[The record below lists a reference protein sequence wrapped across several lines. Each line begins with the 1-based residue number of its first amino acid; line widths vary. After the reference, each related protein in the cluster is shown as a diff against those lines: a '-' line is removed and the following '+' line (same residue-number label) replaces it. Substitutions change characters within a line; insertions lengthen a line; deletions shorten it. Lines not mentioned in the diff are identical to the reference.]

1 MIFMQ
6 IQMEQHTV
14 REVFN
19 GYSDNAED
27 GVYAFGGKLSVRPPF
42 QREFCYNGAKQA
54 AVIETVMQGFP
65 LNVMY
70 WCHDGNGNYELLD
83 GQQRTLCLCKYVN
96 GEFAVKNRYFHN
108 LTQTE
113 KDQILDYPLMIY
125 VCEGTDKEKL
135 DWFKIVNIAGE
146 KLFDQELRN
155 AVYAG
160 SWLADA
166 KRYFSKNG
174 CAAYQLGSK
183 YLNGSAIRQD
193 YLQTVIE
200 WIASIDGNSIEGY
213 MAIHQHDT
221 NAAALWIY
229 FQSVINWVRTVFPNY
244 RREMKGIQWGLLYN
258 RFKDSAV
265 DPAAFEERIK
275 ALMMDDEVQKR
286 SGIYEYLLSGDESK
300 LGIRTF
306 TDNQKRI
313 AYEQQDGICVHCGQ
327 HFEIDQMD
335 GDHITPWRD
344 GGKTVQENCQM
355 LCRHCNR
362 SHR

>member
-1 MIFMQ
+1 MQ

-42 QREFCYNGAKQA
+42 QREFCYDGVKQA

-70 WCHDGNGNYELLD
+70 WCHDGSGNYELLD

-135 DWFKIVNIAGE
+135 DWFRIVNIAGE
-146 KLFDQELRN
+146 KLYEQELRN
-155 AVYAG
+155 AVYTG

-166 KRYFSKNG
+166 KRYFSKTG

-200 WIASIDGNSIEGY
+200 WIASIDGSSIEGY

-229 FQSVINWVRTVFPNY
+229 FQSVINWVKTVFPTY
-244 RREMKGIQWGLLYN
+244 RKEMKGIKWGLLYN
-258 RFKDSAV
+258 RFKDAAV
-265 DPAAFEERIK
+265 DPAAFEEQIK
-275 ALMMDDEVQKR
+275 VLMMDDEVQKR

-313 AYEQQDGICVHCGQ
+313 AYEKQNGICVHCGQ
-327 HFEIDQMD
+327 HFEIEQMD

-344 GGKTVQENCQM
+344 GGKTVQDNCQM

-362 SHR
+362 SHQ